1 MPGREA
7 IEGIMITLLGEGSRR
22 AEADTTGVTKTSGI
36 RTRRRRRTK
45 KTTVRIRLVMLI
57 MRGRGRRGRR
67 WDMGARTLNAGKEEL
82 GCRGRRAVWGCMA

>member
-7 IEGIMITLLGEGSRR
+7 IEGIIITLLVEGSRR
-22 AEADTTGVTKTSGI
+22 AEADTTGVIKTSGI
-36 RTRRRRRTK
+36 RTRRRRTK
-45 KTTVRIRLVMLI
+45 KTTARIRLVRLI

-82 GCRGRRAVWGCMA
+82 GCRDRRAVWGCMG